1 MDDYKHLRNE
11 YLRKIPRTAF
21 LISLISN
28 YFVSLT
34 ISSDILS
41 AWISTIIKQRE
52 RSPACNNALRERDA
66 KCPFSDA
73 RGRAMKNPRKRKG
86 HDNTFLGASS
96 LFHFNC
102 SLFVL
107 ALWVS
112 YREKERHARFR
123 IEDSEAEEKSRSTC
137 REQLIAR
144 YCVATTSIKA
154 NIIREGQARST
165 VKL

>member
-11 YLRKIPRTAF
+11 YLRKIPRTTF
-21 LISLISN
+21 LIGLISN

-112 YREKERHARFR
+112 HRAAKKRDTLDSASKTAKRKRSRDQHAANSWLHV
-123 IEDSEAEEKSRSTC
+123 IAL
-137 REQLIAR
+137 QLPRLKQTSFAR
-144 YCVATTSIKA
+144 
-154 NIIREGQARST
+154 G
-165 VKL
+165 KLDQP